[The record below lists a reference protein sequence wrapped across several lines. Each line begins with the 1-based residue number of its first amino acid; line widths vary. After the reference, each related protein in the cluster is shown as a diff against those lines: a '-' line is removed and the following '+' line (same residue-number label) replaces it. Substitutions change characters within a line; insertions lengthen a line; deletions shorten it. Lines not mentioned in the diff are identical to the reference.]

1 VNEDPMDALTLQNVS
16 KTIENQPIVENIS
29 FGVASGE
36 IVALLGPSGCGKS
49 TTLSL
54 IAGLIDPDQG
64 EIYWKGHSLKGIPPH
79 QRNFGLMFQ
88 DLALFPHLNVF
99 ENIAFGLRMRRL
111 TSSKIQQRVKEVLEL
126 VNLQGFEGR
135 DVASLSG
142 GEMQRVALARA
153 LAPQPQLLMLDEPL
167 ASLDRT
173 LKDRLALEL
182 RQILRQMNQTA
193 IYVTHDQE
201 EAFSVADRIILMK
214 AGKIEQIGSPYEIY
228 QQPATP
234 FVAQFLGMKN
244 LIEAEIISEA
254 GQSWLS
260 LPWGKIQY
268 PSQMR
273 GKGIA
278 LIRPEGAKVDGM
290 EGIKLRG
297 QVIQKVFRG
306 DHCLIELQSGSE
318 RLSFSLPCSMA
329 IPKEGETLTVSIP
342 AESILFFGKQSSS

>member
-1 VNEDPMDALTLQNVS
+1 MDALALRGVS
-16 KTIENQPIVENIS
+16 KAIENRQILEEIT
-29 FGVASGE
+29 FEVAAGE

-54 IAGLIDPDQG
+54 IAGLIEPDQG
-64 EIYWKGHSLKGIPPH
+64 EISWKGRSLKGIPPH

-99 ENIAFGLRMRRL
+99 ENIAFGLRMRRIAL
-111 TSSKIQQRVKEVLEL
+111 PQIQQRVNEVLEL
-126 VNLQGFEGR
+126 VNLQDFEGR

-153 LAPQPQLLMLDEPL
+153 LAPQPELLMLDEPL

-201 EAFSVADRIILMK
+201 EAFSLADRIILMK
-214 AGKIEQIGSPYEIY
+214 EGKIEQIGSPYEIY
-228 QQPATP
+228 QQPASP

-244 LIEAEIISEA
+244 LVEAEIISEN
-254 GQSWLS
+254 GQSWLRM
-260 LPWGKIQY
+260 PIGKIRY
-268 PSQMR
+268 SSQMT

-278 LIRPEGAKVDGM
+278 LIRPVGAKVDGK
-290 EGIKLRG
+290 EGLQLSG
-297 QVIQKVFRG
+297 QVLQKVFRG
-306 DHCLIELQSGSE
+306 DHYLLELQCDAE
-318 RLSFSLPCSMA
+318 RFSFSIPCSLAM
-329 IPKEGETLTVSIP
+329 PKEGDTLSLSIP
-342 AESILFFGKQSSS
+342 PESILFFGS

>member
-1 VNEDPMDALTLQNVS
+1 MDALVLQKVS
-16 KTIENQPIVENIS
+16 KSIENKLILEEIS
-29 FGVASGE
+29 FEVASGE

-54 IAGLIDPDQG
+54 IAGLIEPDQG
-64 EIYWKGHSLKGIPPH
+64 EFFWKGHSLRGIPPH

-111 TSSKIQQRVKEVLEL
+111 ALPQIQRRVTEVLEL

-153 LAPQPQLLMLDEPL
+153 LAPQPELLMLDEPL

-214 AGKIEQIGSPYEIY
+214 EGKIEQIGSPYQIY
-228 QQPATP
+228 QQPASP

-244 LIEAEIISEA
+244 LVKAEVVSEN
-254 GQSWLS
+254 GQSWLRMS
-260 LPWGKIQY
+260 WGKIPY
-268 PSQMR
+268 PSQNK

-278 LIRPEGAKVDGM
+278 LIRPVGAKV
-290 EGIKLRG
+290 EGKEGLQLVG

-306 DHCLIELQSGSE
+306 DHCLLELQCGAE
-318 RLSFSLPCSMA
+318 RFSFSIPCSPAM
-329 IPKEGETLTVSIP
+329 PKEGETLSLSIP
-342 AESILFFGKQSSS
+342 PESILFFGS

>member
-1 VNEDPMDALTLQNVS
+1 MDALALVNIS
-16 KTIENQPIVENIS
+16 KSIENKQILEEIS
-29 FGVASGE
+29 FEVALGE

-64 EIYWKGHSLKGIPPH
+64 EISWKGRSLRGIPPH

-111 TSSKIQQRVKEVLEL
+111 ALPQIQQRVTEVLEL

-153 LAPQPQLLMLDEPL
+153 LAPQPELLMLDEPL

-214 AGKIEQIGSPYEIY
+214 EGKIEQIGSPYEIY
-228 QQPATP
+228 QQPASP

-244 LIEAEIISEA
+244 LVEAEIISEN
-254 GQSWLS
+254 GQSWLRM
-260 LPWGKIQY
+260 PWGKIPY
-268 PSQMR
+268 PSQSK

-278 LIRPEGAKVDGM
+278 LIRPVGAKVNGQ
-290 EGIKLRG
+290 EGLQLTG

-306 DHCLIELQSGSE
+306 DHCLLELQCDAE
-318 RLSFSLPCSMA
+318 RFSFSIPCWLVM
-329 IPKEGETLTVSIP
+329 PKEGDILSLSIP
-342 AESILFFGKQSSS
+342 PESILFFGN